1 MNEFDYRD
9 NELFAE
15 DMPVAALAA
24 RFGTPLFVYSRR
36 HLQEQYRLLRDTM
49 ADVDPLICFAVKS
62 NTSAAVMDVLAR
74 EGAGAD
80 VVSSGELYRTRQ
92 VGLDPSKTV
101 FAGVGKT
108 VSEIEYALRTNIL
121 CFTVESEGE
130 LERISECA
138 QRLNTT
144 ARVDIRV
151 NPDVD
156 PMTHKYTSTGK
167 KETKFGVD
175 LDRAL
180 RAYAIAVRLPRI
192 EITGIHMHLGS
203 PIMSITPYL
212 EALEKIAPLCRE
224 LKAMHANFQHIDIGG
239 GFGIPYRPT
248 EEPFD
253 LDVFASAV
261 IPRLQEL
268 GLKVIME
275 PGRFLTGNAGI
286 LVTKVQYIKENPLKS
301 FVIVDA
307 AMNDLLRPALYEAY
321 HHILPVNRTSE
332 RVFGDVVGPVCES
345 ADFLAADRDLPAV
358 AQDDL
363 LAVMGAGAYGYVMAS
378 TYNSRG
384 RAAEVM
390 VSGGRAELVRERE
403 TWVDLIKGERVPE
416 WT

>member
-1 MNEFDYRD
+1 
-9 NELFAE
+9 
-15 DMPVAALAA
+15 
-24 RFGTPLFVYSRR
+24 
-36 HLQEQYRLLRDTM
+36 
-49 ADVDPLICFAVKS
+49 
-62 NTSAAVMDVLAR
+62 
-74 EGAGAD
+74 
-80 VVSSGELYRTRQ
+80 
-92 VGLDPSKTV
+92 
-101 FAGVGKT
+101 
-108 VSEIEYALRTNIL
+108 
-121 CFTVESEGE
+121 
-130 LERISECA
+130 
-138 QRLNTT
+138 
-144 ARVDIRV
+144 
-151 NPDVD
+151 
-156 PMTHKYTSTGK
+156 
-167 KETKFGVD
+167 
-175 LDRAL
+175 
-180 RAYAIAVRLPRI
+180 
-192 EITGIHMHLGS
+192 MHLGS